1 MGFCDR
7 IWHYG
12 RSLLICILRLSNYY
26 AMFLSTKSDVKE
38 KSKEPFTFRGIISLI
53 INNARLHRRN
63 LCRNSLILVSCI
75 LLFGLNTV
83 FLKGVLID
91 LIPQSFFTVFSICYF
106 NDVLG
111 GISFLAYTNILIW
124 LIHPSIEF
132 TRLIHVIIFIGF
144 CGVFWEY
151 AAPAFIKYSTT
162 DPLDI
167 CAYVTGGVI
176 YWGIINGTKL
186 VHEIIPKCHDNIS

>member
-63 LCRNSLILVSCI
+63 LCRNILIIGFMYSFIRIEYRLSQRRFDRFDTAELFHGFLN
-75 LLFGLNTV
+75 LLF
-83 FLKGVLID
+83 
-91 LIPQSFFTVFSICYF
+91 
-106 NDVLG
+106 
-111 GISFLAYTNILIW
+111 
-124 LIHPSIEF
+124 
-132 TRLIHVIIFIGF
+132 
-144 CGVFWEY
+144 
-151 AAPAFIKYSTT
+151 
-162 DPLDI
+162 
-167 CAYVTGGVI
+167 
-176 YWGIINGTKL
+176 
-186 VHEIIPKCHDNIS
+186 